1 MGGNHRLYCKLD
13 EEKLLAIEAAIEK
26 EEKEESER
34 QTAHEKWL
42 LERDQKKQ
50 AIQAALK
57 AHSSKLPLKGAA
69 AAAVQQAG
77 AARRASTQSE
87 RSSFSDVDS
96 PLPPPP
102 LPSNQ
107 QISREI
113 AAVTNIIPD
122 SNESSPVKKEVDMIE
137 PMEITEP
144 VVVPSLPKPVLPVP
158 TDDFPPIKAPEN
170 QIGQDKEKSCEIAAK
185 EDIKN
190 VDGEKSRENVD
201 DDIKTEPEK
210 ADLPADATVNTDKKK
225 EVSEDKTEPDTVSKE
240 TEKVATP
247 PVVPATEANT
257 TDNTSTVVEKSQENV
272 RVKEEVVTEEEEDPA
287 NEKESEDADK
297 SADTEEKDISF
308 DGLLGRSEQKEPTAI
323 PAATVDC
330 SGDKAAIVED
340 DDDDEVIIKREIEEP
355 IGDADK
361 KNLVKPGQQQPKLPR
376 TKKISELLS
385 EDDDISNELDGI
397 GGRSRGRDTRNK
409 KISERSDEAEESP
422 GKAFFF
428 YLSTRS
434 INLNNFNPKFF
445 VR

>member
-1 MGGNHRLYCKLD
+1 MGNHRLYCKLD

-26 EEKEESER
+26 EEREEAER
-34 QTAHEKWL
+34 QAAHEKWL
-42 LERDQKKQ
+42 FERDQKKQ

-122 SNESSPVKKEVDMIE
+122 SNESSPVKKEVDMME

-144 VVVPSLPKPVLPVP
+144 IVALPKPTLPPPV
-158 TDDFPPIKAPEN
+158 DDFPPIKAPED
-170 QIGQDKEKSCEIAAK
+170 QIGQSKEKSCEIAAK
-185 EDIKN
+185 EDTKN
-190 VDGEKSRENVD
+190 VDGEKSSENVN
-201 DDIKTEPEK
+201 DDIKTENVK
-210 ADLPADATVNTDKKK
+210 TDLPADADKKE
-225 EVSEDKTEPDTVSKE
+225 EVSEDKTDIVSKE
-240 TEKVATP
+240 TEKVVNP
-247 PVVPATEANT
+247 PVVPATETKT
-257 TDNTSTVVEKSQENV
+257 TDNIPAVEEESQENV
-272 RVKEEVVTEEEEDPA
+272 PVKEEVVTEGEEDPA
-287 NEKESEDADK
+287 NEKESEIVDK

-308 DGLLGRSEQKEPTAI
+308 DGLLGRSEPKEPAAV
-323 PAATVDC
+323 PATTVDC
-330 SGDKAAIVED
+330 SGDKVEVVEHDD

-355 IGDADK
+355 IEDTEK
-361 KNLVKPGQQQPKLPR
+361 KNLVKSGQQQPKLPR

-385 EDDDISNELDGI
+385 EDDDISNELDGV
-397 GGRSRGRDTRNK
+397 GGRSRGRDTRSK

-422 GKAFFF
+422 GKTFFLDEF
-428 YLSTRS
+428 ILR
-434 INLNNFNPKFF
+434 
-445 VR
+445 V

>member
-1 MGGNHRLYCKLD
+1 M
-13 EEKLLAIEAAIEK
+13 LAIEAAIEK
-26 EEKEESER
+26 EEREEAER
-34 QTAHEKWL
+34 QAAHEKWL
-42 LERDQKKQ
+42 FERDQKKQ

-122 SNESSPVKKEVDMIE
+122 SNESSPVKKEVDMME

-144 VVVPSLPKPVLPVP
+144 IVALPKPTLPPPV
-158 TDDFPPIKAPEN
+158 DDFPPIKAPED
-170 QIGQDKEKSCEIAAK
+170 QIGQSKEKSCEIAAK
-185 EDIKN
+185 EDTKN
-190 VDGEKSRENVD
+190 VDGEKSSENVN
-201 DDIKTEPEK
+201 DDIKTENVK
-210 ADLPADATVNTDKKK
+210 TDLPADADKKE
-225 EVSEDKTEPDTVSKE
+225 EVSEDKTDIVSKE
-240 TEKVATP
+240 TEKVVNP
-247 PVVPATEANT
+247 PVVPATETKT
-257 TDNTSTVVEKSQENV
+257 TDNIPAVEEESQENV
-272 RVKEEVVTEEEEDPA
+272 PVKEEVVTEGEEDAA
-287 NEKESEDADK
+287 NEKESEIADK

-308 DGLLGRSEQKEPTAI
+308 DGLLARSEPKEPAAV
-323 PAATVDC
+323 PATTVDC
-330 SGDKAAIVED
+330 SGDKAEVVEHDD

-355 IGDADK
+355 IEDTEK
-361 KNLVKPGQQQPKLPR
+361 KNLVKSGQQQPKLPR

-385 EDDDISNELDGI
+385 EDDDISNELDGV
-397 GGRSRGRDTRNK
+397 GGRSRGRDTRSK

-422 GKAFFF
+422 GKTFFLDEF
-428 YLSTRS
+428 ILR
-434 INLNNFNPKFF
+434 
-445 VR
+445 V

>member
-1 MGGNHRLYCKLD
+1 M
-13 EEKLLAIEAAIEK
+13 AIEAAIEK
-26 EEKEESER
+26 EEKEEAER
-34 QTAHEKWL
+34 QAAHEKWL

-107 QISREI
+107 HISREI

-122 SNESSPVKKEVDMIE
+122 SNESSPVKKEVDMME

-144 VVVPSLPKPVLPVP
+144 IVVSSLPKPTLPPPV
-158 TDDFPPIKAPEN
+158 DDFPPIKAPED
-170 QIGQDKEKSCEIAAK
+170 QIGQQDKEKSCEIAAK

-190 VDGEKSRENVD
+190 VDCEKSRENVD
-201 DDIKTEPEK
+201 DDIKTENEK
-210 ADLPADATVNTDKKK
+210 ADLPADGTVNTDKKE
-225 EVSEDKTEPDTVSKE
+225 EVSDDKIEPDTVSKE
-240 TEKVATP
+240 TEKVVNP
-247 PVVPATEANT
+247 PEVPATEAKT
-257 TDNTSTVVEKSQENV
+257 TDKPAAEEESQENV
-272 RVKEEVVTEEEEDPA
+272 LVKEEVVTEGEEDPA
-287 NEKESEDADK
+287 NEKESEIADK
-297 SADTEEKDISF
+297 STDTEEKDISF
-308 DGLLGRSEQKEPTAI
+308 DGLLGRSEPKEPAAV

-330 SGDKAAIVED
+330 SGDKAQIVEDD

-355 IGDADK
+355 IEDADK
-361 KNLVKPGQQQPKLPR
+361 KNLVKSGQQQPKPPR

-385 EDDDISNELDGI
+385 EDDDISNEMDGV
-397 GGRSRGRDTRNK
+397 GGRSRGRDTRSK

-422 GKAFFF
+422 GKTFF
-428 YLSTRS
+428 R
-434 INLNNFNPKFF
+434 
-445 VR
+445 

>member
-34 QTAHEKWL
+34 QAAHEKWL

-422 GKAFFF
+422 GKAFF
-428 YLSTRS
+428 L
-434 INLNNFNPKFF
+434 ICL
-445 VR
+445 

>member
-1 MGGNHRLYCKLD
+1 M
-13 EEKLLAIEAAIEK
+13 LAIEAAIEK

-34 QTAHEKWL
+34 QAAHEKWL
-42 LERDQKKQ
+42 FERDQKKQ

-122 SNESSPVKKEVDMIE
+122 SNESSPVKKEVDMME

-144 VVVPSLPKPVLPVP
+144 IVASSLPKPTLPPPV
-158 TDDFPPIKAPEN
+158 DDFPPIKAPED
-170 QIGQDKEKSCEIAAK
+170 QIGQSKEKSCEIAAK
-185 EDIKN
+185 EDTKN
-190 VDGEKSRENVD
+190 VDGEKSSENVN
-201 DDIKTEPEK
+201 DDIKTENVK
-210 ADLPADATVNTDKKK
+210 TDLPADATVNTDKKE
-225 EVSEDKTEPDTVSKE
+225 EVSEDKTEPDIVSKE
-240 TEKVATP
+240 TEKVVNP
-247 PVVPATEANT
+247 PVVPATETKT
-257 TDNTSTVVEKSQENV
+257 TDKPAAEEESQETV
-272 RVKEEVVTEEEEDPA
+272 PVKEEVVTEDEEDPA
-287 NEKESEDADK
+287 NEKESEIADK

-308 DGLLGRSEQKEPTAI
+308 DGLLGRSEPKEPATV
-323 PAATVDC
+323 PATTVDC
-330 SGDKAAIVED
+330 SGDKAEVVEDDD

-355 IGDADK
+355 IEDTEK
-361 KNLVKPGQQQPKLPR
+361 KNLVKSGQQQPKLPR
-376 TKKISELLS
+376 TKKISEMLS
-385 EDDDISNELDGI
+385 EDDDISNELDGV
-397 GGRSRGRDTRNK
+397 GGRSRGRDTRSK

-422 GKAFFF
+422 GKTFF
-428 YLSTRS
+428 R
-434 INLNNFNPKFF
+434 
-445 VR
+445 

>member
-308 DGLLGRSEQKEPTAI
+308 DGLLGRSEQKEPTAV

-422 GKAFFF
+422 GKAFF
-428 YLSTRS
+428 
-434 INLNNFNPKFF
+434 
-445 VR
+445 

>member
-144 VVVPSLPKPVLPVP
+144 VVVPSLPKPVLPV
-158 TDDFPPIKAPEN
+158 TADDFPPIKAPEN
-170 QIGQDKEKSCEIAAK
+170 HIGQDKEKSCEIAAK

-190 VDGEKSRENVD
+190 VD
-201 DDIKTEPEK
+201 
-210 ADLPADATVNTDKKK
+210 
-225 EVSEDKTEPDTVSKE
+225 
-240 TEKVATP
+240 
-247 PVVPATEANT
+247 
-257 TDNTSTVVEKSQENV
+257 
-272 RVKEEVVTEEEEDPA
+272 
-287 NEKESEDADK
+287 
-297 SADTEEKDISF
+297 
-308 DGLLGRSEQKEPTAI
+308 
-323 PAATVDC
+323 
-330 SGDKAAIVED
+330 
-340 DDDDEVIIKREIEEP
+340 
-355 IGDADK
+355 
-361 KNLVKPGQQQPKLPR
+361 
-376 TKKISELLS
+376 
-385 EDDDISNELDGI
+385 
-397 GGRSRGRDTRNK
+397 
-409 KISERSDEAEESP
+409 
-422 GKAFFF
+422 
-428 YLSTRS
+428 
-434 INLNNFNPKFF
+434 
-445 VR
+445 